1 MIPRLPVNMPL
12 CGIATMSPNGVTRF
26 CNAIGSGSSCQR
38 NPARLWIDRQ
48 ELVETEQLCERGSR
62 LQKRPLAAGF
72 ADELQAN
79 RPPELIET
87 ARNGHCRTGRERDH
101 RGDRR
106 AAEIIVEFLP
116 ADR

>member
-26 CNAIGSGSSCQR
+26 CNAIGSGSNCR
-38 NPARLWIDRQ
+38 GNRARLGIDRQ
-48 ELVETEQLCERGSR
+48 EPVETEQLFEQGSG
-62 LQKRPLAAGF
+62 LQKRRLAARF

-87 ARNGHCRTGRERDH
+87 AWNGHCRTGRECDH
-101 RGDRR
+101 RG
-106 AAEIIVEFLP
+106 
-116 ADR
+116 